1 MNPYL
6 REFVA
11 VVKAELLELCEQ
23 AQEQDCAVLYRLITP
38 DGDGLAVAIL
48 PPSPADKVEADLRA
62 TRGEPLTSGLTI
74 LSIPN
79 GTEMGGIV

>member
-11 VVKAELLELCEQ
+11 RVKAELLELCEQ
-23 AQEQDCAVLYRLITP
+23 ALEQDCAVLYRFITP
-38 DGDGLAVAIL
+38 DGDGLAVAVL

-62 TRGEPLTSGLTI
+62 TRGEPLNVRVDDLKHPERS
-74 LSIPN
+74 
-79 GTEMGGIV
+79 